1 MFFADN
7 ARQPFDGFPR
17 RDCGN
22 ESDAG
27 PLAITCYR
35 VIDTE
40 VAEKR
45 FRGNSERRTARDY
58 LRIWRGLAKCLQHYA
73 RLRRVVAER
82 DRVAV
87 IDIANRNADDVW
99 TKSPRN
105 VARATDR
112 IPRKAKIEEAYIVSG
127 CVERRRDTCQT
138 IGNDGIWLA
147 LTIGADKQHP
157 GAIGSCNLKS

>member
-1 MFFADN
+1 
-7 ARQPFDGFPR
+7 
-17 RDCGN
+17 
-22 ESDAG
+22 
-27 PLAITCYR
+27 
-35 VIDTE
+35 
-40 VAEKR
+40 
-45 FRGNSERRTARDY
+45 
-58 LRIWRGLAKCLQHYA
+58 
-73 RLRRVVAER
+73 VAER